1 HSKIHGTRQPAIDRT
16 IRMGRR
22 RLKRR
27 ESAMRR
33 AKDPSKHRARWKY
46 RSARSEKY
54 FAPRERSWR
63 YLPEWFLFRPRR
75 DKGCREGFL
84 LDVRGRFLMF
94 LHPTYARIWLTL
106 SRQRAG
112 RF

>member
-1 HSKIHGTRQPAIDRT
+1 MLEPENDRT
-16 IRMGRR
+16 IRMGCRR
-22 RLKRR
+22 HERR
-27 ESAMRR
+27 ESRDA
-33 AKDPSKHRARWKY
+33 ALVKDPAKHRARWKY

-63 YLPEWFLFRPRR
+63 YLPEWFLFRPRKGR
-75 DKGCREGFL
+75 GCREGFL